1 MEKYGLIKTL
11 LKFIDTNKIKY
22 GIGIFIAILVY
33 GEIGSIYIMKLNPFE
48 ALYFTGITLTTVG
61 YGDIIPTTIYKEYLQ

>member
-33 GEIGSIYIMKLNPFE
+33 GEIGSIYIMKLNPF
-48 ALYFTGITLTTVG
+48 
-61 YGDIIPTTIYKEYLQ
+61 